1 MELVLLGRRQV
12 QFLTQGCPVVFWTKT
27 PVSLVIVFIPLIPVI
42 PLAYKTWHLIHTV
55 KLHST
60 SASQHPGFKGIWRD
74 WQRNLSAKRVG
85 IHSGAGLDLWK
96 MQPFKHELRF
106 ENLKIWMS
114 GLETLFWQR
123 FSKIAMSD
131 FDFPVLLLTLTDSRS
146 CLHFMEW
153 PSFVNTLVMVQGSP
167 LEVSP
172 KKKREVRLLQ
182 SSKECFV
189 HLSSQ
194 LLSKPQATLLGC

>member
-12 QFLTQGCPVVFWTKT
+12 QFLTQGYPVVFGKKT
-27 PVSLVIVFIPLIPVI
+27 PLSLVIVFIPLILVI

-60 SASQHPGFKGIWRD
+60 SASQHPGFKGIWRR
-74 WQRNLSAKRVG
+74 QRNLSAKRVG
-85 IHSGAGLDLWK
+85 IHSGAGLDRWK

-114 GLETLFWQR
+114 GLETLFWPR

-146 CLHFMEW
+146 RLHFMEW

-167 LEVSP
+167 GSFTQEKDGGETST
-172 KKKREVRLLQ
+172 ELQ
-182 SSKECFV
+182 RMFCPPV
-189 HLSSQ
+189 ITCPNPRPH
-194 LLSKPQATLLGC
+194 C